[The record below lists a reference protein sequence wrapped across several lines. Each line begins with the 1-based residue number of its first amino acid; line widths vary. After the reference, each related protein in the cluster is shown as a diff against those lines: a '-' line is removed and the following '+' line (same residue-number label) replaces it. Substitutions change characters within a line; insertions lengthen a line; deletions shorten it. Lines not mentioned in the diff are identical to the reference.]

1 MRYLLDTNHWSYLQ
15 EGHTPIVARVAG
27 LPTEARLCLSV
38 VSQGELL
45 AGVEWAQ
52 GVKRKQQL
60 RALYEQLI
68 HLAAEV
74 VPITE
79 EVAVQYAII
88 WAELRRRGRPIPTND
103 IWLAAA
109 AIAGEMILVTAD
121 QHFSEIPTLQLENWL
136 E

>member
-1 MRYLLDTNHWSYLQ
+1 MQ
-15 EGHTPIVARVAG
+15 EGRPQVVARVMA
-27 LPTEARLCLSV
+27 LPSEAQLCLSV

-45 AGVEWAQ
+45 AGLEWAQ
-52 GVKRKQQL
+52 SMKRKQQL
-60 RALYEQLI
+60 RALYEQVI

-79 EVAVQYAII
+79 KVAEQYGHI

-103 IWLAAA
+103 IWLAAT

-121 QHFSEIPTLQLENWL
+121 QHFADISGLQIENWL